1 MVIKHHLF
9 TNFSLHGIPE
19 PTWVNVAREPVSR
32 FISSYYFRRYGFNRH
47 EGVRNKKVKKGERQI
62 DMVIKKWSLLFQG
75 KESISPNLI
84 LLAEID
90 LTFYLF
96 SEFGSSCRNW
106 SYSPKLAWFVK
117 FGLLDKNC
125 ETKNN
130 FHFSMWRIE
139 MEIYLTE

>member
-62 DMVIKKWSLLFQG
+62 DMVSYKMV
-75 KESISPNLI
+75 
-84 LLAEID
+84 
-90 LTFYLF
+90 LTFSREGVYLDKF
-96 SEFGSSCRNW
+96 NLSCRNRPNLPNFLLIFRIRFIL
-106 SYSPKLAWFVK
+106 PKLVLFTEV
-117 FGLLDKNC
+117 GLIC
-125 ETKNN
+125 EIPPT
-130 FHFSMWRIE
+130 
-139 MEIYLTE
+139 

>member
-62 DMVIKKWSLLFQG
+62 DMVSYKMVLTFSREGVYLAKFNLTCRHR
-75 KESISPNLI
+75 PNLPNFPNSVH
-84 LLAEID
+84 LAEIGLIHRSWPD
-90 LTFYLF
+90 L
-96 SEFGSSCRNW
+96 RN
-106 SYSPKLAWFVK
+106 LA
-117 FGLLDKNC
+117 
-125 ETKNN
+125 
-130 FHFSMWRIE
+130 
-139 MEIYLTE
+139 YLTKIAKQK